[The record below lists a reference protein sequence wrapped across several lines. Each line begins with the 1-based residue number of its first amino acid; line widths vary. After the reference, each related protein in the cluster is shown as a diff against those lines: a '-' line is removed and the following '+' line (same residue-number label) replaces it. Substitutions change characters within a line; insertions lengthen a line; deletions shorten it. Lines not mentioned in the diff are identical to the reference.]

1 MIKERGGI
9 QWPYPANN
17 PDDRVHRRLFED
29 GKFFTADG
37 KVNLLTTDIVPVP
50 EPTDAAYPFVLLTG
64 RGSTVQ
70 FHTQT
75 RTGKVAMLLKSY
87 PAEAYIE
94 ISPDDAERLEIADG
108 EMVEVS
114 SRRGTSRVA
123 AQITDVMAP
132 GQVFMSMHYME
143 TNPLTFP
150 AFDPYSFEPNYKW
163 AAVQVRPAA
172 QEAIR

>member
-1 MIKERGGI
+1 VTIT
-9 QWPYPANN
+9 P
-17 PDDRVHRRLFED
+17 
-29 GKFFTADG
+29 
-37 KVNLLTTDIVPVP
+37 
-50 EPTDAAYPFVLLTG
+50 
-64 RGSTVQ
+64 
-70 FHTQT
+70 